1 MDELNQSGPPSIQEA
16 MRIAGMFAEGP
27 VGNPG
32 DPPPAAASDTV
43 GDTAAASAVIG
54 QEPAADVAPEAL
66 GEPVAAPDA
75 APVAAP
81 TPDLDPADKRVQA
94 LMAREADVRA
104 QLAELRTAQAESA
117 QLKADVA
124 AFHDAKRRFR
134 TNPALLVRSL
144 APDADKAALTQTVKD
159 LWYDIHPDSAPPEF
173 HPTKLARETQSEVER
188 LRSELEALT
197 KRQSEDKAQQAG
209 QEAERAYVASLQSF
223 ATAVPDS
230 LGRVKTLATQKP
242 DMAARL
248 MYQAAS
254 SIAAA
259 EERIPTPE
267 EAARAVEQYLAD
279 LAYAPAASAPAAP
292 PPASAQPAAPTS
304 LRNSHSAAQAGR
316 TPVDPNDDLVRRR
329 NALAV
334 AGLPTDLFDR

>member
-1 MDELNQSGPPSIQEA
+1 MEETNQSGPPSIADA
-16 MRIAGMFAEGP
+16 MRIAGMFGEGP
-27 VGNPG
+27 VGSPG
-32 DPPPAAASDTV
+32 DPPPASDTV
-43 GDTAAASAVIG
+43 VTTAAPDAVIG
-54 QEPAADVAPEAL
+54 QEPADVAPEAL
-66 GEPVAAPDA
+66 GEPVAAPEA
-75 APVAAP
+75 TPVAAP

-173 HPTKLARETQSEVER
+173 HPTKLARETQSEVEG
-188 LRSELEALT
+188 LRAELAAVT
-197 KRQSEDKAQQAG
+197 KRQSEAQAQQAS

-248 MYQAAS
+248 MYQAAT

-259 EERIPTPE
+259 EERIPTPA
-267 EAARAVEQYLAD
+267 EAAQAVELYLAD
-279 LAYAPAASAPAAP
+279 LAYAPAAIPAPTAP
-292 PPASAQPAAPTS
+292 PPASAQSAAAPTS